1 MDFDEFKALI
11 FRGRHKKYASG
22 SDNDASSTGTKSMS
36 NSSSAYSNMS
46 SKSSSSRYSSFKENK
61 NKKIRI
67 KNGYESVG
75 QEDSLDDNLEIL
87 NQNISVSKRSIFEH
101 FEDGISRLL
110 IKRGKP
116 KH

>member
-1 MDFDEFKALI
+1 M
-11 FRGRHKKYASG
+11 
-22 SDNDASSTGTKSMS
+22 
-36 NSSSAYSNMS
+36 
-46 SKSSSSRYSSFKENK
+46 
-61 NKKIRI
+61 

-75 QEDSLDDNLEIL
+75 QEDSHDDNFEMLD
-87 NQNISVSKRSIFEH
+87 QNISVSKKSIFEH

>member
-11 FRGRHKKYASG
+11 FRGRYKKYASG

-61 NKKIRI
+61 KIRI

-75 QEDSLDDNLEIL
+75 QEDSLDDNLEML

>member
-1 MDFDEFKALI
+1 M
-11 FRGRHKKYASG
+11 
-22 SDNDASSTGTKSMS
+22 
-36 NSSSAYSNMS
+36 
-46 SKSSSSRYSSFKENK
+46 
-61 NKKIRI
+61 

-75 QEDSLDDNLEIL
+75 QEDSLDDNLEML